1 VTLPVIFPLATLPVT
16 LTSMTLL
23 VPTPRR
29 VDLPSKVNLPALI
42 FSALVIRLPPY
53 GCPL

>member
-1 VTLPVIFPLATLPVT
+1 VTLPLIFPLANFPVT
-16 LTSMTLL
+16 VTWMTLL

-29 VDLPSKVNLPALI
+29 VDLPSKENLPPLI

-53 GCPL
+53 CCPL